1 MNKAKKQKTIKSIS
15 DNILNGM
22 EYNVIQ
28 VSMEHLA
35 EDYTDLIREDLSC
48 EDYEDA
54 KFSLDVLTNLCLSQE
69 KLNNIYGHWDNSL
82 WPTLRNNIRDWKIQ
96 IENLKGDK

>member
-1 MNKAKKQKTIKSIS
+1 MNKTKKQKTIKSFS

-22 EYNVIQ
+22 EYNCIQ

-35 EDYTDLIREDLSC
+35 EDHTDLVKYGISC
-48 EDYEDA
+48 DDYEDA
-54 KFSLDVLTNLCLSQE
+54 KFSLDVLINLASAQS
-69 KLNNIYGHWDNSL
+69 KLNNVYGHWDNSL
-82 WPTLRNNIRDWKIQ
+82 WPTLRNNIEDWKIQ